1 MKLLCLDSNSILN
14 RAFYGVKLLTT
25 SDGTYTN
32 AIYGFLN
39 ILQKLLND
47 VNPDAVACAFDLKAP
62 TFRHKMYD
70 GYKAQRKGMPEELAQ
85 QLPIIKELLQDM
97 GYRIIT
103 MEGYEADDILGTLSA
118 KCEQEGHDCFIA
130 TGDRDSLQ
138 LIGEHT
144 TVLLASSKMGRSET
158 VCCDESYFQEKYGT
172 TPIHLIDI
180 KALMGDSSD
189 NIPGV
194 AGIGEKTALKLIG
207 QYGDIETIYADLDA
221 IDATKSVKSKL
232 EAGKDAAFLS
242 KTLATIDRNVP
253 IELSLSDFI
262 PQPMK
267 EQETFELLSRLE
279 MNSVIKKLGI
289 SGTNVPSEKGKEAR

>member
-103 MEGYEADDILGTLSA
+103 MEGYEADDILGTLSV
-118 KCEQEGHDCFIA
+118 KCEQEGHDCFMPPPNRPVWVPTRTKTTIPA
-130 TGDRDSLQ
+130 VSSAPPPMASQTRGRRHQDSDRACRLSCRR
-138 LIGEHT
+138 
-144 TVLLASSKMGRSET
+144 SSFRCRFSRFFSACISSG
-158 VCCDESYFQEKYGT
+158 VCRGPSRLFF
-172 TPIHLIDI
+172 
-180 KALMGDSSD
+180 S
-189 NIPGV
+189 
-194 AGIGEKTALKLIG
+194 
-207 QYGDIETIYADLDA
+207 
-221 IDATKSVKSKL
+221 
-232 EAGKDAAFLS
+232 
-242 KTLATIDRNVP
+242 
-253 IELSLSDFI
+253 SLSACRSS
-262 PQPMK
+262 
-267 EQETFELLSRLE
+267 L
-279 MNSVIKKLGI
+279 
-289 SGTNVPSEKGKEAR
+289 

>member
-103 MEGYEADDILGTLSA
+103 MEGYEADDILGTLSV

-138 LIGEHT
+138 LIGN
-144 TVLLASSKMGRSET
+144 
-158 VCCDESYFQEKYGT
+158 
-172 TPIHLIDI
+172 TPLFCSQVPRWAEVKPFVAM
-180 KALMGDSSD
+180 KATSR
-189 NIPGV
+189 
-194 AGIGEKTALKLIG
+194 
-207 QYGDIETIYADLDA
+207 
-221 IDATKSVKSKL
+221 KST
-232 EAGKDAAFLS
+232 EPPRFILS
-242 KTLATIDRNVP
+242 T
-253 IELSLSDFI
+253 
-262 PQPMK
+262 
-267 EQETFELLSRLE
+267 SRH
-279 MNSVIKKLGI
+279 
-289 SGTNVPSEKGKEAR
+289 